1 MFCPTVPHGYSYGAP
16 VLLMYYTDGID
27 IAITVV
33 MALQHYTD
41 SALVYLLEALYAS
54 PRAYSVTP
62 SAVLAE
68 IRRRATSNARATTEE
83 RWS

>member
-1 MFCPTVPHGYSYGAP
+1 MAHDSDGLRVLSLNQVTVASNGMDLA
-16 VLLMYYTDGID
+16 II
-27 IAITVV
+27 IA

-68 IRRRATSNARATTEE
+68 IRRRAILNARTTTEE